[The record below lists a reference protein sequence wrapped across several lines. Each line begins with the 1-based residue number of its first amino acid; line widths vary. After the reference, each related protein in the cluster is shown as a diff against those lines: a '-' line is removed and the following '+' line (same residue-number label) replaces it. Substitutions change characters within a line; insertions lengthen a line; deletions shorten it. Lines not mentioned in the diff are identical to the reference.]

1 MKKGRKI
8 RMAQG
13 EKEKT
18 PNLAF
23 SSEIKHRLGG
33 ETITLCYQC
42 GTCASSC
49 PVAKTTEKFNP
60 REVIKWSLLGERNET
75 LSGDAIW
82 LCCSCY
88 NCQERCPQKVEIA
101 DVIYA
106 LRNMAIKEGHIPT
119 IYSEFAAGL
128 ISEGR
133 IVPISKFL
141 EKKRPE
147 YGLPPLKPVG
157 TDALRKILSTTGFD
171 KLWVKKE
178 EAS

>member
-1 MKKGRKI
+1 MVQRK
-8 RMAQG
+8 
-13 EKEKT
+13 EEN
-18 PNLAF
+18 PNDLAF
-23 SSEIKHRLGG
+23 SKEVASRLGG
-33 ETITLCYQC
+33 ETVTLCYQC

-49 PVAKTTEKFNP
+49 PVAKITEKFNP
-60 REVIKWSLLGERNET
+60 REVIKQSLWGERKEI

-106 LRNMAIKEGHIPT
+106 LRNMAIKEGNIPN

-128 ISEGR
+128 LSEGR

-141 EKKRPE
+141 EKKRPDV
-147 YGLPPLKPVG
+147 GLPPLKPAGV
-157 TDALRKILSTTGFD
+157 DALRKILSATGFD
-171 KLWVKKE
+171 QLQKKE
-178 EAS
+178 QVS